1 MSDALKY
8 LMQVRAEAMQDYFS
22 FLKKSGSHLDEK
34 TRAIISVITKVDKQ
48 TESGLRQY
56 LKRALN
62 AGVSANEIIDAL
74 FVAFPSLGL
83 SKIVWATEIIL
94 QMDLPEFQTDALTRE
109 KKWHAICA
117 PSALD
122 QGLNYLADCDGDNIF
137 VYVHDDEVNVYASR
151 CPHQSASLSME
162 SLEEK
167 TLVCPGH
174 GWRFNAETGKSMDS
188 EKPGLLEFES
198 KIENNTLFAYW

>member
-8 LMQVRAEAMQDYFS
+8 LMQVRAEAMHDYFS

-94 QMDLPEFQTDALTRE
+94 QMGLPEFEVDALR
-109 KKWHAICA
+109 
-117 PSALD
+117 
-122 QGLNYLADCDGDNIF
+122 Q
-137 VYVHDDEVNVYASR
+137 
-151 CPHQSASLSME
+151 
-162 SLEEK
+162 
-167 TLVCPGH
+167 
-174 GWRFNAETGKSMDS
+174 
-188 EKPGLLEFES
+188 
-198 KIENNTLFAYW
+198 